1 MLITFLVNYYKKIMN
16 ILLILLVIAC
26 PIVGGV
32 MGKQL
37 GVLLGLAVALI
48 FAFSTAP
55 FFVLFEINEKLF
67 EINEKLGG
75 KSPKKEKEISITE
88 AERIAE
94 AKYTTEAEH
103 TVETEKREWECPYCG
118 ARNAANA
125 TMCIACFKLK

>member
-75 KSPKKEKEISITE
+75 KSPKEKEISI
-88 AERIAE
+88 
-94 AKYTTEAEH
+94 TEAEH

-125 TMCIACFKLK
+125 TMCIACFKLR